1 MELAFS
7 DGELFFKRV
16 KILDGLGS
24 DGKHFW
30 RHLRLEGISEGFS
43 GNLGLV
49 LGIVE
54 QRRSLLNKG
63 HVGTIVFFDIAPAQ
77 RTMGR
82 HSIRRRP
89 GSHLLLARARL
100 KSTHPVIFLFFVN
113 DFCAEII
120 VFNLLFFQFV
130 IFVFG
135 QMLLR
140 DLEVCLLVVIEV
152 IVEAGVFFENPIF
165 HTDLILFVIV
175 DCIRWSCK
183 VSLAGLLS
191 QDLVSLQ
198 KLTLLLGPARH
209 CPIQL
214 FGASLVVFAQFF
226 CDLFVLL
233 FLVGFMLGVLVVTR
247 LQVATTRVLVPSIEI
262 LASWSVEPSRVAAHR
277 LVMHFNLRLP
287 H

>member
-1 MELAFS
+1 MKLVKKIKFVMVNKCPECKFELDS
-7 DGELFFKRV
+7 
-16 KILDGLGS
+16 
-24 DGKHFW
+24 
-30 RHLRLEGISEGFS
+30 
-43 GNLGLV
+43 
-49 LGIVE
+49 
-54 QRRSLLNKG
+54 
-63 HVGTIVFFDIAPAQ
+63 
-77 RTMGR
+77 
-82 HSIRRRP
+82 
-89 GSHLLLARARL
+89 
-100 KSTHPVIFLFFVN
+100 N

-175 DCIRWSCK
+175 DCIRWSFK

-198 KLTLLLGPARH
+198 KLTLLLRPARH

-214 FGASLVVFAQFF
+214 FGVSLVVFAQFF

-233 FLVGFMLGVLVVTR
+233 FLVGFMLGVLIVTR